1 MPGLNIFIV
10 GIQMN
15 NNNDFFHNNSL
26 FLISNGL
33 RERSKE
39 EFDAAVNKRRNFL
52 SEELLEEELEDGLKY
67 NLDYTLNSDN
77 FRSDEFVREHQGDHI
92 VFAGCSNTFGAGVEY
107 KKTWSYKLYETIKK
121 DIGID
126 GYYNLGLC
134 GGSIFEI
141 LININKYIKSHGF
154 PKIIFI
160 LLPEIERD
168 AIYFK
173 EPEKSLTPI
182 ITELYRHLEFLC
194 KSNGT
199 KLISTSWVVDDK
211 KNVVDSLLHG
221 ANKEYFNVDV
231 YNHQLT
237 AEGKFGDTGLYSNFK
252 ERYPFEQLAYLE
264 RYTATFKLMDIYK
277 IQEYVYEFATNNPND
292 PYLFI
297 APDKNKHHGNAFH
310 YAWYKYFYERYL
322 NEKNNT

>member
-1 MPGLNIFIV
+1 MLGLNIFIA

-33 RERSKE
+33 KEMSKE
-39 EFDAAVNKRRNFL
+39 QFDTTINKKRNFL
-52 SEELLEEELEDGLKY
+52 SEELLEEELEDGLRY

-77 FRSDEFVREHQGDHI
+77 FRSDEFVKEHQLDHI
-92 VFAGCSNTFGAGVEY
+92 LFAGCSNTFGAGVEY
-107 KKTWSYKLYETIKK
+107 KKTWSYKLYKTIKK
-121 DIGID
+121 DINID

-141 LININKYIKSHGF
+141 LININKYIQSHGF

-199 KLISTSWVVDDK
+199 KLVSTSWVVDDK

-221 ANKEYFNVDV
+221 ADKEYFNVDV

-237 AEGKFGDTGLYSNFK
+237 AEGKFGDTGLYSSFK

-264 RYTATFKLMDIYK
+264 RYAATFKLMDIYK
-277 IQEYVYEFATNNPND
+277 IQKDVYEFATNNPND

-322 NEKNNT
+322 NEKNNI

>member
-1 MPGLNIFIV
+1 MLGLNIFIA

-26 FLISNGL
+26 FLIGNGL
-33 RERSKE
+33 KEMSKE
-39 EFDAAVNKRRNFL
+39 QFDTIINKKRNFL
-52 SEELLEEELEDGLKY
+52 SEELLEEELEDGLRY

-77 FRSDEFVREHQGDHI
+77 FRSDEFVKEHQLDHI
-92 VFAGCSNTFGAGVEY
+92 LFAGCSNTFGAGVEY

-121 DIGID
+121 DINID

-141 LININKYIKSHGF
+141 LININKYIQSHGF

-199 KLISTSWVVDDK
+199 KLVSTSWVVDDK

-221 ANKEYFNVDV
+221 ADKDYFNVDV

-237 AEGKFGDTGLYSNFK
+237 AEGKFGDTGLYSSFK

-264 RYTATFKLMDIYK
+264 RYAATFKLMDIYK
-277 IQEYVYEFATNNPND
+277 IQKDVYEFATNNPND

-322 NEKNNT
+322 NEKNNI

>member
-92 VFAGCSNTFGAGVEY
+92 LFAGCSNTFGAGVEY

-134 GGSIFEI
+134 GVSIFEI
-141 LININKYIKSHGF
+141 LININKYIKSHGC

-211 KNVVDSLLHG
+211 KNVVDELS
-221 ANKEYFNVDV
+221 
-231 YNHQLT
+231 
-237 AEGKFGDTGLYSNFK
+237 
-252 ERYPFEQLAYLE
+252 
-264 RYTATFKLMDIYK
+264 IC
-277 IQEYVYEFATNNPND
+277 
-292 PYLFI
+292 
-297 APDKNKHHGNAFH
+297 HH
-310 YAWYKYFYERYL
+310 W
-322 NEKNNT
+322 